1 MKSYFNSALPEE
13 YIAMLT
19 NRMTDALSA
28 SLLSDSKL
36 SVLLC
41 GCAVVFSF
49 WMLPEREGPIQA
61 VAVE

>member
-1 MKSYFNSALPEE
+1 MKSYFNRALPEG

-36 SVLLC
+36 SGLLC
-41 GCAVVFSF
+41 GCAAVFSF
-49 WMLPEREGPIQA
+49 RMLPEREGPIHA
-61 VAVE
+61 AAVE